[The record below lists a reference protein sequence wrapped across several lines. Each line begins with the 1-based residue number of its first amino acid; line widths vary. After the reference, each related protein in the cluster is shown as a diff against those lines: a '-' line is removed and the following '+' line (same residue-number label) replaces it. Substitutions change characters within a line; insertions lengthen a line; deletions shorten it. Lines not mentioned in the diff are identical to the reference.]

1 MADYQS
7 YKIPV
12 FPNINDR
19 PTAPTANAPGNGSHL
34 IAQYNEALDAI
45 AGDITH
51 LQEQTPQPQQT
62 DSKIFSAILAWG
74 IGG

>member
-12 FPNINDR
+12 FPNINDL
-19 PTAPTANAPGNGSHL
+19 PTAPSANAPGNGSHL

-45 AGDITH
+45 AGDISD
-51 LQEQTPQPQQT
+51 LQARPIPPTQPP
-62 DSKIFSAILAWG
+62 KPLFGAILSYG
-74 IGG
+74 LDG